1 MPSDPQSPGQTTS
14 SPQPPA
20 GPGAAARLG
29 AITLARHGEPDLSR
43 KVRLNAREYRKWW
56 ATYEGVGIVAGQS
69 PPPKLL
75 QTAGAAGMVYTSTR
89 PRSIETAKVLVG
101 ARQMTHEAL
110 FIEAPLPPPAW
121 PDFIRFS
128 PKAWG
133 VISRVSWWIG
143 GHKGEESR
151 REAQAR
157 AVRAARLLHDVAMS
171 GVDVLLVAHG
181 FFNTMIGT
189 ELRRLG
195 WRRAGGRGWRYWSTR
210 HYRRP

>member
-1 MPSDPQSPGQTTS
+1 V
-14 SPQPPA
+14 
-20 GPGAAARLG
+20 G
-29 AITLARHGEPDLSR
+29 AITLARHAEPDLSR

-56 ATYEGVGIVAGQS
+56 DTYEGVGIVAGQS

-75 QTAGAAGMVYTSTR
+75 QAADSAGMIYTSTR
-89 PRSIETAKVLVG
+89 PRSIETARVLVG
-101 ARQMTHEAL
+101 AREMMHEAL
-110 FIEAPLPPPAW
+110 FIEAPLPPPNW
-121 PDFIRFS
+121 PDFIRLS
-128 PKAWG
+128 PRAWG

-151 REAQAR
+151 PEAQGR
-157 AVRAARLLHDVAMS
+157 AQRAARLLHEVAMS
-171 GVDVLLVAHG
+171 GTDVLLVAHG

-210 HYRRP
+210 SYRRP